1 MFVFERVRYRGILDI
16 PDLQIPEGKITTFV
30 GPSGSGKT
38 TILRLLNKMISPTSG
53 RILYQDQVLE
63 SIDSVTHR
71 RSVIML
77 PQNPL
82 PFPGTV
88 RDNLNLGFRMQHRPD
103 APDQELTDLLPR
115 LSLGK
120 KLDDPVDRL
129 SGGEMQR
136 LALGRVLLLDA
147 PVYLLDEPS
156 SALDE
161 STEDLI
167 FQILSRFAREKQKTL
182 IMVTHSSQ
190 VAQTYSDRIIR
201 VTDEGRVQPEK
212 EGVGHE

>member
-1 MFVFERVRYRGILDI
+1 MDGH
-16 PDLQIPEGKITTFV
+16 
-30 GPSGSGKT
+30 GKT

-136 LALGRVLLLDA
+136 LAHGRALLLDA

>member
-1 MFVFERVRYRGILDI
+1 
-16 PDLQIPEGKITTFV
+16 
-30 GPSGSGKT
+30 
-38 TILRLLNKMISPTSG
+38 
-53 RILYQDQVLE
+53 
-63 SIDSVTHR
+63 
-71 RSVIML
+71 
-77 PQNPL
+77 
-82 PFPGTV
+82 
-88 RDNLNLGFRMQHRPD
+88 
-103 APDQELTDLLPR
+103 R

-136 LALGRVLLLDA
+136 LAHGRALLLDA

-167 FQILSRFAREKQKTL
+167 FQILSRFAREKQKSL

-201 VTDEGRVQPEK
+201 VTDEGRIQPEK